1 MSHTNNINSF
11 KTHKF
16 IHKYIYTR
24 HTKIDAQNWYCSTI
38 VSQTRK
44 GVHIKWPKGWI
55 LALVIVLSK
64 HRRLW
69 MSIRSR
75 ITQSFSL
82 FTFIWLVFFTQ
93 ASLINDSSVYTFSE
107 RRRGG
112 KEAKVILHIYMWMK
126 KGILNLQKKKR
137 DMEE

>member
-1 MSHTNNINSF
+1 MSHTNNISSF
-11 KTHKF
+11 ITHKY

-24 HTKIDAQNWYCSTI
+24 HTKIDAQNWYWSTI

-55 LALVIVLSK
+55 LALVIVLIESK

-82 FTFIWLVFFTQ
+82 FTFYLFGFQ
-93 ASLINDSSVYTFSE
+93 ASLINDSSVYTFSDRWRGE
-107 RRRGG
+107 RKRRLYYIYTCEWK
-112 KEAKVILHIYMWMK
+112 KEY
-126 KGILNLQKKKR
+126 
-137 DMEE
+137 